1 LPHSWQAGARHG
13 RPPAVRSLNGV
24 ASTAEEH
31 HIDPDVHSSPG
42 ASPTRRGD
50 RSATRLAVLAV
61 LLVVVTITVVA
72 CGGSGTG
79 AGGSGG
85 STGASPTPSQIE
97 SAQPGD
103 VISWSEADSSVG
115 QTLTVEGPVASSTRG
130 RGPGGPAL
138 LLNVGLDAP
147 DPSRFVAIVPLA
159 IYRRLSADTR
169 AQLDVGIVR
178 VTGKIIGFRGAS
190 AIVVTRPG
198 DLRLGQ

>member
-1 LPHSWQAGARHG
+1 MI
-13 RPPAVRSLNGV
+13 GV
-24 ASTAEEH
+24 APTPEEH
-31 HIDPDVHSSPG
+31 HIDPDVHDSPQ
-42 ASPTRRGD
+42 ALPTRRGD
-50 RSATRLAVLAV
+50 WSATRLAVLAV
-61 LLVVVTITVVA
+61 LLIVVTTAVTA
-72 CGGSGTG
+72 CGGNGTG
-79 AGGSGG
+79 AGGAA
-85 STGASPTPSQIE
+85 GASPTPSQIE

-103 VISWSEADSSVG
+103 VISWSEADASVG
-115 QTLTVEGPVASSTRG
+115 QTLTVEGPVASSGRG
-130 RGPGGPAL
+130 RGPGGAAL

-190 AIVVTRPG
+190 AIVVTRPA